1 MQHLLLKQT
10 AALQQPNDFPVFD
23 PSYFLTFLFSSLS
36 ICRTSPPP
44 VEVTRAVAESLAAEV
59 EQWMSEAVADALAV
73 R

>member
-1 MQHLLLKQT
+1 MLDL
-10 AALQQPNDFPVFD
+10 PDE
-23 PSYFLTFLFSSLS
+23 
-36 ICRTSPPP
+36 PPP